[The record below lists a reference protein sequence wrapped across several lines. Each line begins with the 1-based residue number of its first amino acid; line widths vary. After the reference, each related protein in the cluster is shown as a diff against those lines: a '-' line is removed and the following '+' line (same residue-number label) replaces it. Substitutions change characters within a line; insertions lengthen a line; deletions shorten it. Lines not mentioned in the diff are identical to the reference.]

1 MGNHLVFSNSDS
13 ELSLTECK
21 EGWGGG
27 GGMTKIT
34 ASKGRS
40 LEYYKAVKGIRLIL
54 F

>member
-21 EGWGGG
+21 EGWKG

>member
-1 MGNHLVFSNSDS
+1 MGNHLVFSNSGS

-21 EGWGGG
+21 EGWG